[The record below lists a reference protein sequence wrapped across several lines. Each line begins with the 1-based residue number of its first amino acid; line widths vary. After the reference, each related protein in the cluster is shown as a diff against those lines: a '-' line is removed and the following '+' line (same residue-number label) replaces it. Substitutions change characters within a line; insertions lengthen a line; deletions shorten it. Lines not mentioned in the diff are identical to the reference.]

1 MFDFDLTD
9 ELKIKIR
16 KLLKKDK
23 LKVEIINKKIK
34 EIVGNDDESIERYKN
49 LKHDLK
55 HLKRIHIDKR
65 FVLTFRVNKEKNFI
79 LFEDF
84 DHHDK
89 IYWKIWKGKIIM
101 NIVSVITGVE
111 HGNWSFKIKP

>member
-23 LKVEIINKKIK
+23 VKVEIINKKIK
-34 EIVGNDDESIERYKN
+34 EIIGNDGESIERYKN
-49 LKHDLK
+49 LRRDLK
-55 HLKRIHIDKR
+55 HLKRVHIDKH
-65 FVLTFRVNKEKNFI
+65 FVLTFRVDKEKNFI

-89 IYWKIWKGKIIM
+89 IY
-101 NIVSVITGVE
+101 
-111 HGNWSFKIKP
+111 